1 MSPEN
6 VQRVHEVYEAMNRK
20 DLATLQRLADD
31 YPEHEW
37 RNAPDMP
44 EAATRVGPAS
54 ALGYVEDLF
63 RTFDQLHTTVREVID
78 LGTAG
83 AIFVVRHRVRG
94 AASGAEVEREEAHL
108 WRTVDDRVVGMEEFL
123 SVDEARAAAA

>member
-6 VQRVHEVYEAMNRK
+6 LERVHQVYEAMGRK
-20 DLATLQRLADD
+20 DLATLQRFAEE

-44 EAATRVGPAS
+44 EAATRVGMES
-54 ALGYVEDLF
+54 ALGYIEDLF

-78 LGTAG
+78 LGPAG

-94 AASGAEVEREEAHL
+94 AASGAEVERDEVHF

-123 SVDEARAAAA
+123 TVDEARAAAA